1 MIAFLK
7 PAFLLFW
14 RELPRAIV
22 AGLFFLATLVPL
34 ITSWMVDAP
43 AWMTALATLPPSLA
57 LTSVAR
63 FCALVARGEAPRL
76 AELRRCDPVLALFV
90 AGCAVLT
97 GVTVVAGALAMVV
110 LPYALAYGAL
120 RGKPGLAALRGG
132 AILVAFKPLWALTIV
147 ALHWLGGFAAA
158 ASTGVLAVVVVP
170 LLLVVT
176 ATQTIG
182 LLDEIDTLQGRT
194 WPARR

>member
-14 RELPRAIV
+14 RELPRAVV
-22 AGLFFLATLVPL
+22 AGLFFLAASVPL
-34 ITSWMVDAP
+34 IVSWMVGAP
-43 AWMTALATLPPSLA
+43 SWMVALATLPPSLA

-63 FCALVARGEAPRL
+63 FCALVARGEGPRL
-76 AELRRCDPVLALFV
+76 AELRRFDPVLGLFA

-97 GVTVVAGALAMVV
+97 GVTVVAGALAMIV

-120 RGKPGLAALRGG
+120 RDRPGLKALRGG

-158 ASTGVLAVVVVP
+158 ASTGVLAVVIVP

-176 ATQTIG
+176 ATQTLG
-182 LLDEIDTLQGRT
+182 LLDEIDTLQSRT

>member
-1 MIAFLK
+1 MVAFLK

-14 RELPRAIV
+14 RELPRAVV
-22 AGLFFLATLVPL
+22 AGLFLLLSCVPL
-34 ITSWMVDAP
+34 VVGHVASGPGWMV
-43 AWMTALATLPPSLA
+43 ALATLPPSLA

-63 FCALVARGEAPRL
+63 FCALVARGEGPHL
-76 AELRRCDPVLALFV
+76 AELRRFDPVLALFI
-90 AGCAVLT
+90 AGCMVLT
-97 GVTVVAGALAMVV
+97 GFTVVAGALAMIV

-120 RGKPGLAALRGG
+120 RDKPGLGALRGG

-147 ALHWLGGFAAA
+147 ALYWLGGFAAA
-158 ASTGVLAVVVVP
+158 ASTGVLAVVIVP

-182 LLDEIDTLQGRT
+182 LLDEIDTLQSRT

>member
-1 MIAFLK
+1 MVAFLK

-14 RELPRAIV
+14 RELPRAVV
-22 AGLFFLATLVPL
+22 AGLFFLLSCVPL
-34 ITSWMVDAP
+34 IAGHLASGPGWMI
-43 AWMTALATLPPSLA
+43 ALATLPPSLA

-63 FCALVARGEAPRL
+63 FCALVARGEGPRL
-76 AELRRCDPVLALFV
+76 AELRRFDPVLGLFA

-97 GVTVVAGALAMVV
+97 GVTVVAGALAMIV

-120 RGKPGLAALRGG
+120 RDRPGLKALRGG

-158 ASTGVLAVVVVP
+158 ASTGVLAVVIVP

-176 ATQTIG
+176 ATQTLG
-182 LLDEIDTLQGRT
+182 LLDEIDTLQSRT

>member
-1 MIAFLK
+1 MTTFLK
-7 PAFLLFW
+7 PALLLFW
-14 RELPRAIV
+14 RELPRAVV
-22 AGLFFLATLVPL
+22 AGLFFLAALVPL
-34 ITSWMVDAP
+34 IVSWMIHAP
-43 AWMTALATLPPSLA
+43 SWMIALATLPPSLA

-63 FCALVARGEAPRL
+63 FCALVARGEGPRL
-76 AELRRCDPVLALFV
+76 AELRRFDPVLGLFV
-90 AGCAVLT
+90 AGCVVLT
-97 GVTVVAGALAMVV
+97 GVTVVAGALAMIV
-110 LPYALAYGAL
+110 LPYALAYGTL
-120 RGKPGLAALRGG
+120 RDKPGLKAIRGG

-182 LLDEIDTLQGRT
+182 LLHEIDTLQSRT